1 MGRVVLIFLI
11 IISAAFGEVVFG
23 ISSVA
28 MKDDIVTIEKWRQYL
43 SLKSGEKIRLI
54 FTKSYD
60 EMRSLLESGAIDI
73 AYLCG
78 ATYVES
84 RQSAKLD
91 ILAVPVVAGAPYYF
105 SYVIAR
111 NDCDCHS
118 ILDFK
123 DKTYAYSDPKSNSGS
138 IVPQYELLKHGINPR
153 YFFNK
158 TITTYDHAESI
169 HAVAV
174 GFVDGASVDS
184 IVYDAFVMFNPDIAK
199 KIKIVQKMG
208 PFPSTPLVVRRA
220 LSKDKKKALR
230 LAVTAMHSDP
240 VGKKILFRLGIERF
254 DYRPPYDYTPIA
266 KMINSLKKAS
276 HAYR

>member
-1 MGRVVLIFLI
+1 MIRSILILLVMM
-11 IISAAFGEVVFG
+11 SAAWGEVVFG

-28 MKDDIVTIEKWRQYL
+28 MKDDVVTIEKWRQYL
-43 SLKSGEKIRLI
+43 SLKSGEKIRLV
-54 FTKSYD
+54 FTKNYD
-60 EMRSLLESGAIDI
+60 EMRSLLESGSIDI

-91 ILAVPVVAGAPYYF
+91 ILAVPDVGGAPYYF

-111 NDCDCHS
+111 NDCPCRS
-118 ILDFK
+118 LVDFK
-123 DKTYAYSDPKSNSGS
+123 HKIYAYSDPKSNSGS

-184 IVYDAFVMFNPDIAK
+184 IVYDAFVRFNPDIAK
-199 KIKIVQKMG
+199 EIKIVQKMG

-220 LSKDKKKALR
+220 LSEDKKKALR
-230 LAVTAMHSDP
+230 LAVTTMHSDP
-240 VGKKILFRLGIERF
+240 MGKKILFRLGIERF
-254 DYRPPYDYTPIA
+254 EYRPLYDYTPIA
-266 KMINSLKKAS
+266 DMINSLKKAS
-276 HAYR
+276 NASQ